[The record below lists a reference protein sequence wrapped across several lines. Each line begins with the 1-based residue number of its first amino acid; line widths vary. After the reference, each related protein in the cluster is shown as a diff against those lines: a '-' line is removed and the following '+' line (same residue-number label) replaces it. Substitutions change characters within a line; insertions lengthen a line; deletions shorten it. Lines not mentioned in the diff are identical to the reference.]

1 MGSIT
6 AIGLADS
13 VLDLE
18 TQLLYHLKG
27 NHYPPVPAE
36 MVQPCI
42 DAIDAYYDE
51 DFDREINMPKVN
63 DFQITYKGSITA
75 PAWAIVEQHHL
86 EFWLPECD
94 QYHTTLPSEMRGNVG
109 GVRYNTT
116 NNKRKETNDQLNTRG
131 RTDLHNHN

>member
-1 MGSIT
+1 MGSVT

-18 TQLLYHLKG
+18 TQLAYHLHV
-27 NHYPPVPAE
+27 NHYPPVPLS

-51 DFDREINMPKVN
+51 DFDKEIEMPEGVS
-63 DFQITYKGSITA
+63 YKGKTTA

-86 EFWLPECD
+86 SWFIDPVDEDE
-94 QYHTTLPSEMRGNVG
+94 
-109 GVRYNTT
+109 
-116 NNKRKETNDQLNTRG
+116 
-131 RTDLHNHN
+131 

>member
-1 MGSIT
+1 MGSVT

-18 TQLLYHLKG
+18 TQILYHLKG

-51 DFDREINMPKVN
+51 DYDRMIDMPMVG
-63 DFQITYKGSITA
+63 DFQILYRGETQA
-75 PAWAIVEQHHL
+75 PAHAIVDQHHL
-86 EFWLPECD
+86 SWFIQSAEDIPDEWIED
-94 QYHTTLPSEMRGNVG
+94 
-109 GVRYNTT
+109 
-116 NNKRKETNDQLNTRG
+116 
-131 RTDLHNHN
+131 

>member
-1 MGSIT
+1 MGSVT

-18 TQLLYHLKG
+18 TQLAYHLQG
-27 NHYPPVPAE
+27 NHYPPVPLS

-51 DFDREINMPKVN
+51 DFDKEIEMPEGVS
-63 DFQITYKGSITA
+63 YKGKTTA

-86 EFWLPECD
+86 SWFIDPVDEDE
-94 QYHTTLPSEMRGNVG
+94 
-109 GVRYNTT
+109 
-116 NNKRKETNDQLNTRG
+116 
-131 RTDLHNHN
+131 